1 MISGQRRRR
10 DNGEEDV
17 QVEYQIDFPVEI
29 S

>member
-1 MISGQRRRR
+1 MISGQRKRS